1 MVITASDNGSP
12 QLSSKVEVVVNILD
26 VNDNPP
32 KFGQR
37 HYGASVLENASLGLD
52 LIVTQ
57 AEDADQGENGKVRY
71 TIVSGD
77 KRGDFSIDENTGV
90 LRVNKQLDY
99 ERQNTYELTVQ
110 AEDSAPTNQV
120 WPLTQLFSVPF
131 L

>member
-52 LIVTQ
+52 LIITQ
-57 AEDADQGENGKVRY
+57 AEDADQVKGHSNR
-71 TIVSGD
+71 
-77 KRGDFSIDENTGV
+77 F
-90 LRVNKQLDY
+90 
-99 ERQNTYELTVQ
+99 
-110 AEDSAPTNQV
+110 
-120 WPLTQLFSVPF
+120 F
-131 L
+131 LYSFF